1 MTKHEVKEEYKQ
13 TEGNPLIKGKIRQKM
28 REVSMRRMMQNVP
41 QADVIITNPTHFAV
55 ALKYDIMKGAAPV
68 VVAKGVDYQAKR
80 IRELGKEHG
89 IEIVENP
96 PLARAI
102 YYEVPLD
109 GEIPPE
115 LYEAVAEILAY
126 VFTLKNKVA

>member
-13 TEGNPLIKGKIRQKM
+13 MEGNPLIKGKIRQKM
-28 REVSMRRMMQNVP
+28 REVSMRRMMQKVP
-41 QADVIITNPTHFAV
+41 NADVIITNPTHYAV
-55 ALKYDIMKGAAPV
+55 ALKYDIMKGIAPV

-80 IRELGKEHG
+80 IREVGKENNV
-89 IEIVENP
+89 EIVENP

-102 YYEVPLD
+102 YDEVPID
-109 GEIPPE
+109 AMIPPM

-126 VFTLKNKVA
+126 VFTLKNKI